1 MFALCADDF
10 AMNEPVSRGV
20 LNLVDAGRLTA
31 VSAMATGPQWAE
43 MARELA
49 ERRGRVAIGLHLD
62 LTHRPFDGR
71 RPAYGLSELISA
83 SLRASV
89 ELTALRAEFERQFD
103 LFETALGFPPDHVD
117 GHHHVHALPQ
127 VRTAVFDV
135 LARRFLPLPR
145 DYRPLARDPGD
156 SLFRVLRRRGARAK
170 ALTVAALSVG
180 FARRAGAAGFATN
193 IGFAGFSRFSGEK
206 GYTEEFAEFLAAPG
220 PRHLVMCHPG
230 LDGGAV
236 HADLAARR
244 REEYECLMASAILPH
259 ALLKIQRGS
268 GERRAA
274 FAEWLH
280 GREMAS
286 RSG

>member
-10 AMNEPVSRGV
+10 AINEPVSRGV

-31 VSAMATGPQWAE
+31 VSAMATGPKWAE

-49 ERRGRVAIGLHLD
+49 KRRGCIAVGLHLD
-62 LTHRPFDGR
+62 LTHRAFDGR
-71 RPAYGLSELISA
+71 RPAYGLRELISA
-83 SLRASV
+83 SLSAKV

-103 LFETALGFPPDHVD
+103 LFETAFGFPPDHVD

-127 VRTAVFDV
+127 IRIALFDV
-135 LARRFLPLPR
+135 LARRFSPLPP

-156 SLFRVLRRRGARAK
+156 SPSRVLRRRGARAK
-170 ALTVAALSVG
+170 ALAVAALSAG

-193 IGFAGFSRFSGEK
+193 NGFAGFSSFSGEK
-206 GYTEEFAEFLAAPG
+206 GYAAEFAQCLASPG

-230 LDGGAV
+230 LDGGAD
-236 HADLAARR
+236 HADPIAARR
-244 REEYECLMASAILPH
+244 REEYECLMASEILPRS
-259 ALLKIQRGS
+259 LLKIQRGS

-274 FAEWLH
+274 FAEWLQKI
-280 GREMAS
+280 
-286 RSG
+286 